1 MANKIVLADTS
12 ILIDLFRKSE
22 KANSRFVQL
31 ALEGYEFQISAI
43 TDYEVYSGATTAQ
56 LPFWD
61 GLPQKVKV
69 LPFDKDVVK
78 MAVPINNRLKQK
90 RKQIELA
97 DLFIAATALANNLA
111 FAALNKRHFD
121 RIDKL
126 EIIE

>member
-22 KANSRFVQL
+22 KANSKFVQL

-43 TDYEVYSGATTAQ
+43 TDYEVYSGATTIQ
-56 LPFWD
+56 LSFWD
-61 GLPQKVKV
+61 DLLQKVKV

-78 MAVPINNRLKQK
+78 MAVSINSQLKQK
-90 RKQIELA
+90 RKQIDLA

-111 FAALNKRHFD
+111 FAT
-121 RIDKL
+121 
-126 EIIE
+126 

>member
-12 ILIDLFRKSE
+12 ILIELFRKSE

-43 TDYEVYSGATTAQ
+43 TEYEVYSGATTAQ

-61 GLPQKVKV
+61 ELLQKVKV

-78 MAVPINNRLKQK
+78 TAISINKRLKQK
-90 RKQIELA
+90 RKQIDVA
-97 DLFIAATALANNLA
+97 DLFIAATALANNLV
-111 FAALNKRHFD
+111 FATLNKKHFT
-121 RIDKL
+121 RIDELK
-126 EIIE
+126 IID